1 MYWPNIHS
9 CSGLSYYLVKRL
21 FMNKI
26 KIFGIG
32 LTALA
37 LASCGTPQKPAVDTA
52 KPVEPVSS
60 AKRPVFD
67 AAAESV
73 ASSGF
78 NENVNVQ
85 QFIQYEVKNRR
96 FSAEELRNFFN
107 GVVYKGNIITIMYR
121 PSTSRPWY
129 EFRTGNSGAAKFNGG
144 RQFYAANRAVIDDVA
159 RKYGVPA
166 ELIVAIL
173 GIETNYGKNTG
184 SFRVADALSTLAFDY
199 PRRAEFFQNELS
211 ELLLMA
217 KEEKEN
223 IFDFKGSYA
232 GAMGMPQFM
241 PSSYRKWA
249 VDYDGDGHRDIWN
262 NVGDVAAS
270 VANYMKQHGWQT
282 GGKMVVPVSLTIT
295 PHLQAIIDEKTALT
309 RTVAD
314 FKALGVVPQA
324 AVADNE
330 KAVLYALET
339 SPGVFEY
346 YLGLN
351 NFYTV
356 WQYNHSR
363 MYVTAV
369 RDIANAINNNGL

>member
-1 MYWPNIHS
+1 MKKKIVLLAIAAMVLS
-9 CSGLSYYLVKRL
+9 ACSTQSKKVVVTG
-21 FMNKI
+21 
-26 KIFGIG
+26 
-32 LTALA
+32 
-37 LASCGTPQKPAVDTA
+37 QE
-52 KPVEPVSS
+52 KPVQ
-60 AKRPVFD
+60 AIDKRPRFD
-67 AAAESV
+67 SAAESV

-78 NENVNVQ
+78 NSNVNVQ
-85 QFIQYEVKNRR
+85 AFIQHEASNNRHL
-96 FSAEELRNFFN
+96 SKEEWQSFFD
-107 GVVYKGNIITIMYR
+107 GAVYKGNIVNIMYR

-129 EFRTGNSGAAKFNGG
+129 EFRTGNSGDVKFNGG
-144 RQFYAANRAVIDDVA
+144 RQFYAQNRVVLDDVA
-159 RKYGVPA
+159 RQYGVPA

-211 ELLLMA
+211 QLLLLA
-217 KEEKEN
+217 KEEKSDV
-223 IFDFKGSYA
+223 FGFKGSYA

-241 PSSYRKWA
+241 PSSFRKWA

-270 VANYMKQHGWQT
+270 VANYMKQHGWKT
-282 GGKMVVPVSLTIT
+282 GGKMLVPVSLNIT
-295 PHLQAIIDEKTALT
+295 SSLQAIMDEPTALT

-314 FKALGVVPQA
+314 FKAMGVVLSEN
-324 AVADNE
+324 VAGSE
-330 KAVLYALET
+330 KAMLYRLET

-356 WQYNHSR
+356 WQYNNSR

-369 RDIANAINNNGL
+369 RDIANAVGGGNL

>member
-314 FKALGVVPQA
+314 FKALGVMPQA

>member
-1 MYWPNIHS
+1 MKKLIPSLAIS
-9 CSGLSYYLVKRL
+9 
-21 FMNKI
+21 
-26 KIFGIG
+26 
-32 LTALA
+32 TALLLVA
-37 LASCGTPQKPAVDTA
+37 CNTTKTNVESA
-52 KPVEPVSS
+52 KTVEPINQS
-60 AKRPVFD
+60 KNQRPAFD
-67 AAAESV
+67 SAAESV

-78 NENVNVQ
+78 NANTNVR
-85 QFIQYEVKNRR
+85 QFIRYEAAKKQ
-96 FSAEELRNFFN
+96 FTEAELQNFFN
-107 GVVYKGNIITIMYR
+107 GVVYKGNIINIMYR
-121 PSTSRPWY
+121 PSTSRPWDG
-129 EFRTGNSGAAKFNGG
+129 FRTG

-166 ELIVAIL
+166 ELIVAII

-184 SFRVADALSTLAFDY
+184 SFRVADALSTLGFDY
-199 PRRAEFFQNELS
+199 PRRAEFFQNELI

>member
-1 MYWPNIHS
+1 
-9 CSGLSYYLVKRL
+9 
-21 FMNKI
+21 MNKI
-26 KIFGIG
+26 KIFGMG
-32 LTALA
+32 LAALA
-37 LASCGTPQKPAVDTA
+37 LASCSTPKKPAVDTA

-249 VDYDGDGHRDIWN
+249 VDYDGDGHRDIWG

-270 VANYMKQHGWQT
+270 IANYMKQHGWAT
-282 GGKMVVPVSLTIT
+282 GGKMLVPVTLTPSADI
-295 PHLQAIIDEKTALT
+295 QAIIGEKTALV

-314 FKALGVVPQA
+314 LKAYGIKPQEE
-324 AVADNE
+324 VADHE
-330 KAVLYALET
+330 KAILFGLEVK
-339 SPGVFEY
+339 PGVFEY

-369 RDIANAINNNGL
+369 RDIANSLGNRRL

>member
-96 FSAEELRNFFN
+96 FSEEELRNFFN

-324 AVADNE
+324 AVVDNE

>member
-1 MYWPNIHS
+1 
-9 CSGLSYYLVKRL
+9 
-21 FMNKI
+21 MNKI
-26 KIFGIG
+26 KIFGMG
-32 LTALA
+32 LAALA
-37 LASCGTPQKPAVDTA
+37 LASCSTPQKPAVDTA

-73 ASSGF
+73 VSSGF

-107 GVVYKGNIITIMYR
+107 GNIITIMYR

-314 FKALGVVPQA
+314 FKALGVMPQA